1 MSGCTMTSKVGLM
14 VIGLIFWAVTAG
26 LFFVGG
32 WVFNSYKH
40 FDEIAEANF
49 TLIPASIIIAVGVL
63 MFIVGIVACIA
74 AFKENK
80 CLLAVLFSF
89 MLIILT
95 ALVTSGALG
104 YAFRKDV
111 SNAVESG
118 LDKSINAYHP
128 NSTQKDQLDYL
139 QTNLKCCGVNNASD
153 WMNAKNWAPSANKS
167 VPKSCCVSGINCT
180 LAQRKMY
187 TDPKYI
193 YQQGCYEKLEHIF
206 MYNLGYIA
214 GIAVG
219 LAVIMCL
226 GMICSCILF
235 CRSKEVRYEALGGQ
249 YAGLRV

>member
-1 MSGCTMTSKVGLM
+1 
-14 VIGLIFWAVTAG
+14 
-26 LFFVGG
+26 
-32 WVFNSYKH
+32 
-40 FDEIAEANF
+40 
-49 TLIPASIIIAVGVL
+49 
-63 MFIVGIVACIA
+63 
-74 AFKENK
+74 
-80 CLLAVLFSF
+80 
-89 MLIILT
+89 MLVILT
-95 ALVTSGALG
+95 ALVTSGSLG

-118 LDKSINAYHP
+118 LDKAINAYHP

-153 WMNAKNWAPSANKS
+153 WINAKNWAPTANKS

-187 TDPKYI
+187 NDPKYI

-249 YAGLRV
+249 YSGLRV